1 MAAGIAL
8 SVNGAAVVIE
18 SDPTRRLVDVLR
30 DELGL
35 TGTKEACSVGVCGVC
50 GVLVDGRLVSACL
63 LPIGL
68 LDGTSV
74 VTVEGLGAPDDPSEV
89 QRAFVE
95 AGGFQCGICTSGQVI
110 AATALLAEDNDPD
123 DEKIRRWMSGT
134 LCRCTGYASIVA
146 SVRLAA
152 RRTREA
158 GAAAEAGG
166 SATGS
171 GRR

>member
-8 SVNGAAVVIE
+8 TVNGAAVVVE
-18 SDPTRRLVDVLR
+18 SDPARRLVDVLR

-35 TGTKEACSVGVCGVC
+35 TGTKETCSVGVCGVC

-68 LDGTSV
+68 LEGSAV
-74 VTVEGLGAPDDPSEV
+74 VTVEGLGGPDDPSEV

-110 AATALLAEDNDPD
+110 AATALLAEDDDPS
-123 DEKIRRWMSGT
+123 DEAIRRWMAGT

-158 GAAAEAGG
+158 ASATAEAGE
-166 SATGS
+166 
-171 GRR
+171 R